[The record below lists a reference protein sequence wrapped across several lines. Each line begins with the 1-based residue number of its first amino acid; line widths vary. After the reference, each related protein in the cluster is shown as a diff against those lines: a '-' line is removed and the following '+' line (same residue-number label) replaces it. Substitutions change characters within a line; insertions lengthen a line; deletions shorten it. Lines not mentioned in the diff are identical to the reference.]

1 MNQEKYKQLLERFL
15 AGDIRPSL
23 LHSGRQFGKR
33 STYVLLTIDRFA
45 QSLARDNDGR

>member
-1 MNQEKYKQLLERFL
+1 MNQDKYKQLLERFL
-15 AGDIRPSL
+15 AGNIRPSI

-45 QSLARDNDGR
+45 QSLARGRE